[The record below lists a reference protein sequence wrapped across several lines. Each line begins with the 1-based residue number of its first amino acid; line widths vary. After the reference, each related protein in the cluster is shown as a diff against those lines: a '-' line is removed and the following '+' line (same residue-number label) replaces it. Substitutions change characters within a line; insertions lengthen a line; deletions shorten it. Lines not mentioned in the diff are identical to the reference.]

1 MYLTKKGKSL
11 GSDFKDALEV
21 YQMLTII
28 LTSSE
33 SKIEGLREEGTF
45 ESTPRLRCS
54 CGDLL
59 IVCVVLGISSLEFSA
74 DVCLALI
81 FTGLCRKKVLFC

>member
-45 ESTPRLRCS
+45 ESTPRCS

-59 IVCVVLGISSLEFSA
+59 IVCVVLGISTLEFPA

-81 FTGLCRKKVLFC
+81 FTWL